1 MQPNEGL
8 IGIGSLAKKPA
19 NANFPRESYLKITSE
34 KIAHFSKAITITPC
48 YVL

>member
-8 IGIGSLAKKPA
+8 IGIGSLATKPA
-19 NANFPRESYLKITSE
+19 NASFPHESYLKMTSE
-34 KIAHFSKAITITPC
+34 KIAHFSKVITLTPC